1 MNPEDMLCEGAVSLG
16 VDLTPEMLGLFMRYL
31 SELKVWNRKINLTS
45 LRDDRDIVIG
55 HFLDSISAVRFMPG
69 SGRLLDI
76 GSGAGF
82 PGIPIKIVSPPLGV
96 TLIDSSHKKAVFMRE
111 IVRVLGLE
119 GVNVVWGRA
128 EDEGNGIMRRSFER
142 VITRAVG
149 PIPDILG
156 LSEPYLA
163 DGGRII
169 LMRGRSGGDEW
180 EAAWGRLRERFRLA
194 ELSEFTLPF
203 GGQSR
208 VILAVEALPQGVG

>member
-1 MNPEDMLCEGAVSLG
+1 MKPEELLCEGALRLG
-16 VDLTPEMLGLFMRYL
+16 VELTPPMAGLFMRYL

-55 HFLDSISAVRFMPG
+55 HFLDSISAARFMPE

-82 PGIPIKIVSPPLGV
+82 PGIPIKIVSPLLDV
-96 TLIDSSHKKAVFMRE
+96 TLMDSAHKKVTFMRE
-111 IVRVLGLE
+111 VVRALGLE
-119 GVNVVWGRA
+119 GVAAVWGRA
-128 EDEGNGIMRRSFER
+128 EDEGNGIERRGFDR

-149 PIPDILG
+149 PIPGILR

-163 DGGRII
+163 EGGRIV
-169 LMRGRSGGDEW
+169 LMRGQRGGDEW
-180 EAAWGRLRERFRLA
+180 GLADKGVKGKFRLA
-194 ELSEFTLPF
+194 ERSDFTLPF

-208 VILAVEALPQGVG
+208 VILAVERA